1 MRTLLI
7 FLVVAGYILTFITA
21 YWGTAHFSTIQI
33 VIGVLFGVAYI
44 ILGMF
49 DTEILQHFPVSMHNV
64 LYFSIQIALIFGIGW
79 ILGPGGTWLI
89 GIPLASVA
97 VERLTTLW
105 RWPVYAALL
114 AAIILP
120 IPRYSTWETAGMN
133 AIIISAGILF
143 AVLTSQI
150 RLNEQRAREHAEQ
163 LASELDTAN
172 HQLVEYAAQ
181 AEKLAAAQE
190 RNRIAREIHD
200 NLGHYLTIVNIQ
212 IEAARVTLATDPERA
227 MDALEKAQKLAKKGL
242 AGVRES
248 VDALRI
254 SPVENRRLDEAI
266 AELVD
271 EAQTS
276 GFPTVFHLVGKSLP
290 IDSKSA
296 LALYRV
302 AQEGLTNI
310 SKHAQATHT
319 EVTLDFSQTAF
330 VRLTLID
337 DGVGAA
343 KTRSGFGLVGIQ
355 ERVQLLGGEFNVETQ
370 VGRGFRLEVTIP
382 VGENL

>member
-1 MRTLLI
+1 MKNITPSAAIKQMRTLLI
-7 FLVVAGYILTFITA
+7 FLVVAGYKSFTFITA
-21 YWGTAHFSTIQI
+21 SWGTAHFSTIQI

-97 VERLTTLW
+97 VERLITLW

-133 AIIISAGILF
+133 AIIISAGIL
-143 AVLTSQI
+143 LRYLRTSQI

-163 LASELDTAN
+163 LASELDTTN

-212 IEAARVTLATDPERA
+212 IEAARVTLATDPE
-227 MDALEKAQKLAKKGL
+227 
-242 AGVRES
+242 S
-248 VDALRI
+248 V
-254 SPVENRRLDEAI
+254 PWMHWKRR
-266 AELVD
+266 
-271 EAQTS
+271 
-276 GFPTVFHLVGKSLP
+276 K
-290 IDSKSA
+290 
-296 LALYRV
+296 
-302 AQEGLTNI
+302 N
-310 SKHAQATHT
+310 
-319 EVTLDFSQTAF
+319 
-330 VRLTLID
+330 
-337 DGVGAA
+337 
-343 KTRSGFGLVGIQ
+343 
-355 ERVQLLGGEFNVETQ
+355 
-370 VGRGFRLEVTIP
+370 
-382 VGENL
+382 